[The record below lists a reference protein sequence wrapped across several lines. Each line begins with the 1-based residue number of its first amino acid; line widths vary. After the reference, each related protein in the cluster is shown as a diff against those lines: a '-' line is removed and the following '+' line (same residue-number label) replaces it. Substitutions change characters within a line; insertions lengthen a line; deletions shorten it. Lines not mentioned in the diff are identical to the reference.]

1 MTKSTAN
8 EPYIDASHHRPPTMP
23 PASAEELFA
32 RAEIIAG
39 RTLGELG
46 DSADVVVPEHFK
58 QHKGFTGQL
67 IELWL
72 GASAGS
78 KQQQDF
84 PELGIELK
92 TIPIDQQGQ
101 VLETTYVCYVHLLAH
116 IAEQWQTSAVR
127 NKLAQVLFIPVVGD
141 RAIPPRERQL
151 GMPILWQPS
160 EQESALLAHDWEELM
175 ELISLGKVE
184 QITAKMGE
192 ALHIR
197 PKAANGRALTDAI
210 GSDGKTIQTRPRG
223 FYLRKPFT
231 QAIIN
236 RAFGL

>member
-1 MTKSTAN
+1 MTESTPNPPYNVKSVQ
-8 EPYIDASHHRPPTMP
+8 RPPTTAP
-23 PASAEELFA
+23 TSSAELFA

-46 DSADVVVPEHFK
+46 DNANVVVPEHFK

-92 TIPIDQQGQ
+92 TIPIDHQGQ

-116 IAEQWQTSAVR
+116 IAEQWDTSAVR
-127 NKLAQVLFIPVVGD
+127 NKLAQVLFIPVVGE
-141 RAIPPRERQL
+141 RSIAPRDRQL
-151 GMPILWQPS
+151 GMPILWQPNA
-160 EQESALLAHDWEELM
+160 QELALLAHDWEELM

-197 PKAANGRALTDAI
+197 PKAANGKALTDAI
-210 GSDGKTIQTRPRG
+210 GNNGQTIQTRPRG